1 MAARKDSAMNST
13 TRRDFVKV
21 AALAPVAL
29 ATSAGAA
36 PLQHLD
42 TVPAQAA
49 PRASRAEGFD
59 YVVAGAG
66 DNSLICAAY
75 LAKAGNR
82 VLVLEGRAMIGGG
95 VKTAEVLLPGF
106 KEDLC
111 SSSHHLI
118 ARNPL
123 LRNNELNL
131 RDYGYETFD
140 PEIVVHFPF
149 LDGAS
154 LTVFLK
160 DPERTAATIA
170 RVSKKDAETFRR
182 LAAARAR
189 VAALAPADR
198 AKSPEGLFFQ
208 RLDVLTGYAAAR
220 QVWESPVMQAA
231 SLSGGRWP
239 GVAGSDAGTGSQAF
253 SMMDH
258 MAGRPMPKGGS
269 GMLSVALGRVIEA
282 NDGGILTSKPVA
294 QLIIENGKCVGVEC
308 ADGSKYRANKAVVST
323 IHIKHLLEM
332 APRELWGDALPASVD
347 LWQPE
352 HAMFSFHYALS
363 EPPKYPLAEGGTVSG
378 AEASIMQRPESIF
391 VLGLD
396 QARGELTLDDYPL
409 QIVHPSVYDESRAPP
424 GCCTLKI
431 EGGISY
437 ALKEGPQYWDEIKER
452 VADTLLSQYLRHT
465 TNLTKDK
472 VLAKV
477 IMSPLDIERM
487 NPAMWR
493 GSVHH
498 RDKRCGNFAPYRM
511 PIPGLYQTGAC
522 TEAGGSVTGQPGRS
536 AAAIILQDDGKTLE
550 QIVANG
556 RSV

>member
-1 MAARKDSAMNST
+1 MSFTS
-13 TRRDFVKV
+13 RRDFMKV
-21 AALAPVAL
+21 AALTPLAL
-29 ATSAGAA
+29 APRALAEPNETV
-36 PLQHLD
+36 QQQREV
-42 TVPAQAA
+42 TVPAQPGAV
-49 PRASRAEGFD
+49 ASRAEGFD

-66 DNSLICAAY
+66 HNSLICAAY
-75 LAKAGNR
+75 LARAGNR

-95 VKTAEVLLPGF
+95 AKTAEILLPGF
-106 KEDLC
+106 KQDLC

-123 LRNNELNL
+123 LLNNELNL
-131 RDYGYETFD
+131 RAYGYETFD
-140 PEIVVHFPF
+140 PEVVVHFPF

-198 AKSPEGLFFQ
+198 AKSSEGLFFQ
-208 RLDVLTGYAAAR
+208 RLDVLSGYIAAR
-220 QVWESPVMQAA
+220 QIWESPVMQAA
-231 SLSGGRWP
+231 NLSGGKWA
-239 GVAGSDAGTGSQAF
+239 GVPGSDPGTGAQAF

-269 GMLSVALGRVIEA
+269 GMLSVALGRCIEA
-282 NDGGILTSKPVA
+282 NNGVILTGKPVV
-294 QLIIENGKCVGVEC
+294 QLIIENGKCAGVEC
-308 ADGSKYRANKAVVST
+308 ADGSIYRARKAVVST
-323 IHIKHLLEM
+323 IHVKHLLGM
-332 APRELWGDALPASVD
+332 AKRELWGDALEASVD
-347 LWQPE
+347 LWQAE
-352 HAMFSFHYALS
+352 HAMFVFHYAFS
-363 EPPKYPLAEGGTVSG
+363 EPPLYPLAEGGTVSG

-391 VLGLD
+391 VLSSD
-396 QARGELTLDDYPL
+396 QARGELNLDDYPL
-409 QIVHPSVYDESRAPP
+409 QVVHASVYDPSRVPP
-424 GCCTLKI
+424 GCCALKI
-431 EGGISY
+431 EGTIPY
-437 ALKEGPQYWDEIKER
+437 ALKEGAQHWDAIKER
-452 VADTLLSQYLRHT
+452 VADTFLTRYMRHT
-465 TNLTKDK
+465 TNLSKDK

-498 RDKRCGNFAPYRM
+498 RDKRWGNFVPYRM
-511 PIPGLYQTGAC
+511 PIPGLYQTGSC
-522 TEAGGSVTGQPGRS
+522 TEAGGSITGHPGRN

-550 QIVANG
+550 QIIGNG
-556 RSV
+556 RTA

>member
-1 MAARKDSAMNST
+1 MTS
-13 TRRDFVKV
+13 TRRDFAKT
-21 AALAPVAL
+21 AALAPLAL
-29 ATSAGAA
+29 ASVAFAESSGSGQAPAAVGEPAQVARGAA
-36 PLQHLD
+36 
-42 TVPAQAA
+42 
-49 PRASRAEGFD
+49 RAEEFD
-59 YVVAGAG
+59 YVIAGAG
-66 DNSLICAAY
+66 HNSLICAAY

-82 VLVLEGRAMIGGG
+82 VLVLEGRPMIGGG
-95 VKTAEVLLPGF
+95 VKTAEILLPGF
-106 KEDLC
+106 KQDLC

-123 LRNNELNL
+123 LRNDELKL

-154 LTVFLK
+154 VTVFLK

-170 RVSKKDAETFRR
+170 RVSKKDAETFKR

-189 VAALAPADR
+189 VSALPPAER
-198 AKSPEGLFFQ
+198 ANSPEGLFFQ
-208 RLDVLTGYAAAR
+208 RLEVLPGFDAAR

-231 SLSGGRWP
+231 NLSSGRWT
-239 GVAGSDAGTGSQAF
+239 GVPGSDPGTGAQAF
-253 SMMDH
+253 SMMDQLS
-258 MAGRPMPKGGS
+258 GRPMPKGGS
-269 GMLSVALGRVIEA
+269 GMLSVALGRCIEA
-282 NDGGILTSKPVA
+282 SNGVILTSQPVA
-294 QLIIENGKCVGVEC
+294 QLMIENGKCVGVEC
-308 ADGSKYRANKAVVST
+308 VDGSKYRARKAVVST
-323 IHIKHLLEM
+323 IHVKHLLGM
-332 APRELWGDALPASVD
+332 APRELWGDELRSAVE

-352 HAMFSFHYALS
+352 HAMFAFHYALS
-363 EPPKYPLAEGGTVSG
+363 EPPRYPLADGGSVAG
-378 AEASIMQRPESIF
+378 AEASLMERPESIF
-391 VLGLD
+391 VLNSD

-409 QIVHPSVYDESRAPP
+409 QIVHASVYDPSRAPP

-431 EGGISY
+431 EGGIPY
-437 ALKEGPQYWDEIKER
+437 ALKQGPQHWDEIKEH
-452 VADTLLSQYLRHT
+452 VADTFLRRYMRHT
-465 TNLTKDK
+465 RNLTPDK

-498 RDKRCGNFAPYRM
+498 RDKRWGNFTPYRM

-522 TEAGGSVTGQPGRS
+522 TEAGGSVTGLPGRN

-550 QIVANG
+550 QVVGSG
-556 RSV
+556 RPA

>member
-1 MAARKDSAMNST
+1 MNLT
-13 TRRDFVKV
+13 TRRDFMRS
-21 AALAPVAL
+21 AALAPLAL
-29 ATSAGAA
+29 APLAFTESGAA
-36 PLQHLD
+36 QPKQAGTL
-42 TVPAQAA
+42 PAKAGPGGPA
-49 PRASRAEGFD
+49 RAEAFD

-66 DNSLICAAY
+66 HNSLICAAY

-82 VLVLEGRAMIGGG
+82 VLVLEGRPMIGGG
-95 VKTAEVLLPGF
+95 VKTAEILLPGF
-106 KEDLC
+106 KQDLC

-123 LRNNELNL
+123 LRNNELEL
-131 RDYGYETFD
+131 GDYGYETFD
-140 PEIVVHFPF
+140 PEVVVHFPF

-160 DPERTAATIA
+160 DTERTAATIA

-182 LAAARAR
+182 LAAARGR
-189 VAALAPADR
+189 VATLLPAER
-198 AKSPEGLFFQ
+198 TNSPEGLYFH
-208 RLDVLTGYAAAR
+208 RLDVLSGFDAAR

-239 GVAGSDAGTGSQAF
+239 GTAGSDAGTGSQAF
-253 SMMDH
+253 SMIDH

-269 GMLSVALGRVIEA
+269 GMLSVALGRFIEA
-282 NDGGILTSKPVA
+282 HNGVILTGRPVA
-294 QLIIENGKCVGVEC
+294 QLIIEGGKCTGVEC
-308 ADGSKYRANKAVVST
+308 TDGSRHRARKAVVST
-323 IHIKHLLEM
+323 IHVKHLMGM
-332 APRELWGDALPASVD
+332 APRELWGDALRASVD
-347 LWQPE
+347 VWQPE
-352 HAMFSFHYALS
+352 HAMFAFHYALS
-363 EPPKYPLAEGGTVSG
+363 ESPQYPLAGGGTVSG

-391 VLGLD
+391 ALSAD

-409 QIVHPSVYDESRAPP
+409 QIVHASVYDQSRVPP

-431 EGGISY
+431 EGGIPY
-437 ALKEGPQYWDEIKER
+437 ALKEGPEHWDEIKER
-452 VADTLLSQYLRHT
+452 VADTFLVRYMRHT

-472 VLAKV
+472 VLARV
-477 IMSPLDIERM
+477 VMSPLDIERM

-498 RDKRCGNFAPYRM
+498 RDKRWGVFAPYRM

-522 TEAGGSVTGQPGRS
+522 TEAGGSVTGLPGRN

-550 QIVANG
+550 QIVGNG
-556 RSV
+556 RAA

>member
-1 MAARKDSAMNST
+1 MKT
-13 TRRDFVKV
+13 
-21 AALAPVAL
+21 AALAPLAL
-29 ATSAGAA
+29 A
-36 PLQHLD
+36 PLG
-42 TVPAQAA
+42 PAQAGTG
-49 PRASRAEGFD
+49 ASRAEVFD

-66 DNSLICAAY
+66 HNSLICAAY

-95 VKTAEVLLPGF
+95 VKTAEILLPGF
-106 KEDLC
+106 KQDLC

-123 LRNNELNL
+123 LLNNELNL
-131 RDYGYETFD
+131 RDFGYETFD

-189 VAALAPADR
+189 VAALPPADR

-208 RLDVLTGYAAAR
+208 RLDVLSGYNAAR
-220 QVWESPVMQAA
+220 QIWESPAMQAA

-239 GVAGSDAGTGSQAF
+239 GVPGSDAGTGAQAF

-258 MAGRPMPKGGS
+258 LAGRPMPKGGS
-269 GMLSVALGRVIEA
+269 GMLSVALGRAIEA
-282 NDGGILTSKPVA
+282 NNGVILTGKPVA
-294 QLIIENGKCVGVEC
+294 QLILQNGKCVGVEC
-308 ADGSKYRANKAVVST
+308 ADGSKYRAQKAVVST
-323 IHIKHLLEM
+323 IHVKHLLSM

-347 LWQPE
+347 LWQEE
-352 HAMFSFHYALS
+352 HAMFVFHYALS
-363 EPPKYPLAEGGTVSG
+363 EAPTYPLADGGTVSG

-391 VLGLD
+391 VLSSD

-409 QIVHPSVYDESRAPP
+409 QIVHASVYDQSRVPP
-424 GCCTLKI
+424 GCCALKI
-431 EGGISY
+431 EGGIPY
-437 ALKEGPQYWDEIKER
+437 ALKEGPRHWDEIKER
-452 VADTLLSQYLRHT
+452 VADTFLTRYMRHT

-498 RDKRCGNFAPYRM
+498 RDKRWGNFAPYRM
-511 PIPGLYQTGAC
+511 PIPGLYQTGSC
-522 TEAGGSVTGQPGRS
+522 TEAGGSVTGQPGRN

-556 RSV
+556 RPV

>member
-1 MAARKDSAMNST
+1 MA
-13 TRRDFVKV
+13 

-29 ATSAGAA
+29 ATSAGAV
-36 PLQHLD
+36 PLQQAD
-42 TVPAQAA
+42 AVPAQAA
-49 PRASRAEGFD
+49 PGVSRAEGFD

-66 DNSLICAAY
+66 HNSLICAAY

-189 VAALAPADR
+189 VAALPPAER
-198 AKSPEGLFFQ
+198 VKSPEGLFFQ
-208 RLDVLTGYAAAR
+208 RLEVLSGYAAAR

-239 GVAGSDAGTGSQAF
+239 GVAGSDAGTGAQAF

-282 NDGGILTSKPVA
+282 NNGVILTGKPVA

-308 ADGSKYRANKAVVST
+308 VDGSKYRANKAVVST
-323 IHIKHLLEM
+323 IHVKHLLEM
-332 APRELWGDALPASVD
+332 APRELWGDALQTSVD

-378 AEASIMQRPESIF
+378 AEASIMRRPESIF

-431 EGGISY
+431 EGGIPY
-437 ALKEGPQYWDEIKER
+437 ALKEGPQHWDVIKER
-452 VADTLLSQYLRHT
+452 VADTFLSRYMRHT

-498 RDKRCGNFAPYRM
+498 LDKRWGNFAPYRM

-522 TEAGGSVTGQPGRS
+522 TEGGGSVTGQPGRN
-536 AAAIILQDDGKTLE
+536 AAAIILQDDGKSLE
-550 QIVANG
+550 QVVGNARVAL
-556 RSV
+556 R

>member
-1 MAARKDSAMNST
+1 MTLT
-13 TRRDFVKV
+13 TRRDFMKT
-21 AALAPVAL
+21 AALTPLALAPVAL
-29 ATSAGAA
+29 AESTGAVRQQQSGTVQTQAG
-36 PLQHLD
+36 PG
-42 TVPAQAA
+42 
-49 PRASRAEGFD
+49 ASRAEIFD

-66 DNSLICAAY
+66 HNSLICAAY

-95 VKTAEVLLPGF
+95 VKTAEILLPGF
-106 KEDLC
+106 KQDLC

-123 LRNNELNL
+123 LLNNELNL

-140 PEIVVHFPF
+140 PEVVVHFPF

-160 DPERTAATIA
+160 DPERTAATIE

-198 AKSPEGLFFQ
+198 ANSPEGLFFQ
-208 RLDVLTGYAAAR
+208 RLDVLSGYDAAR
-220 QVWESPVMQAA
+220 QVWESPVMRSAN
-231 SLSGGRWP
+231 LSGGRWR
-239 GVAGSDAGTGSQAF
+239 GVPGSDPGTGAQAF

-269 GMLSVALGRVIEA
+269 GMLSVALGRFIEA
-282 NDGGILTSKPVA
+282 NKGVVLTGKPVA
-294 QLIIENGKCVGVEC
+294 QLIIENGKCMGVEC
-308 ADGSKYRANKAVVST
+308 ADGSKYRARKAVVST
-323 IHIKHLLEM
+323 IHVKHLVGM
-332 APRELWGDALPASVD
+332 APRELWGDALLASVD
-347 LWQPE
+347 LWQAE
-352 HAMFSFHYALS
+352 HAMFVFHYAFS
-363 EPPKYPLAEGGTVSG
+363 EPPKYPLADGGTVSG

-391 VLGLD
+391 VLSSD

-409 QIVHPSVYDESRAPP
+409 QIVHASVYDQSRVPP
-424 GCCTLKI
+424 GCCALKI
-431 EGGISY
+431 EGSIPY
-437 ALKEGPQYWDEIKER
+437 ALKEGPRHWDAIKER
-452 VADTLLSQYLRHT
+452 VADTFLTQYMRHT

-498 RDKRCGNFAPYRM
+498 RDKRWGNFAPYRM

-522 TEAGGSVTGQPGRS
+522 TEAGGSVTGQPGRNT
-536 AAAIILQDDGKTLE
+536 AAIILQDDGKTLE
-550 QIVANG
+550 QIVGNG
-556 RSV
+556 RAA